1 MELLTPSACYSRS
14 APPGNA
20 PGTIT
25 VVVPSNNATAQ
36 EEKKTYPRKNEA
48 LGAVQIIIALIH
60 VALGIILLFSAKEF
74 SPLAMNIYYPF
85 WGGGLFLCSGILAS
99 LAATNP
105 IEGLAAASRVLNTF
119 SGLGALAGTIILIL
133 DLRKRSL
140 LPITLACRRIS
151 NLAYYCKVIKAY
163 ESGIV
168 YMMLSFTLLEMWTAS
183 STLIHSDHEQ
193 NSFAEVHNHEW
204 EVLATLQIHHLAS
217 SQRTFAALFKIDFN
231 KVLMMLMPP
240 TF

>member
-1 MELLTPSACYSRS
+1 MELLTPSACYSSVDHFRS

-105 IEGLAAASRVLNTF
+105 IEGL
-119 SGLGALAGTIILIL
+119 
-133 DLRKRSL
+133 
-140 LPITLACRRIS
+140 
-151 NLAYYCKVIKAY
+151 
-163 ESGIV
+163 GIV

>member
-1 MELLTPSACYSRS
+1 MELLTPSACYSSVDHFRS

-85 WGGGLFLCSGILAS
+85 WGGGL
-99 LAATNP
+99 
-105 IEGLAAASRVLNTF
+105 
-119 SGLGALAGTIILIL
+119 
-133 DLRKRSL
+133 
-140 LPITLACRRIS
+140 
-151 NLAYYCKVIKAY
+151 
-163 ESGIV
+163 GIV